1 MVRLI
6 EKSQIF
12 KVKGSFLINAVVEPV
27 GKHKICMASPGE
39 QGRLC
44 GVVVG
49 KVIVGKVDFVALVQ
63 ITEILVCK
71 GQAVVFR
78 MTCDEKLPAV
88 LFCNNMYPRHIRRGE
103 YFQHGNALD
112 VKAANLGMTGV
123 GNVKYLV
130 KAL

>member
-1 MVRLI
+1 
-6 EKSQIF
+6 
-12 KVKGSFLINAVVEPV
+12 
-27 GKHKICMASPGE
+27 MASPCK

-49 KVIVGKVDFVALVQ
+49 KIIVGKVDLVALVQ

-78 MTCDEKLPAV
+78 MTCDEELSAV

-112 VKAANLGMTGV
+112 VKAANLGVTGMW
-123 GNVKYLV
+123 NIEYLV